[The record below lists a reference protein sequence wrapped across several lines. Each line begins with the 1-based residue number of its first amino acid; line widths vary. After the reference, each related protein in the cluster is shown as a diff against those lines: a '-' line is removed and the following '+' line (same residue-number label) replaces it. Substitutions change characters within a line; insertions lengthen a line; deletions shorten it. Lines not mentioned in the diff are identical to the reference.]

1 MKIVLTGGGTGGHF
15 FPLISVAEEIRS
27 IIEKEKILP
36 IKLYY
41 FSDSPYDKRALFEN
55 DIKYVYI
62 PAGKN
67 RLYGGIQNYI
77 DMIKLIPS
85 CIQALIK
92 LFSVYPDVVFSK
104 GGYASFPTLFAAKIL
119 RIPVVI
125 HESDTIPGRVSLW
138 SAKFATKIA
147 ISHPT
152 AASYF
157 PKEKTALTGIP
168 LRKEVR
174 DKAVFGMQEFFN
186 FKENIK
192 TIFIIGGSSGS
203 ETINEIVLDS
213 LNILLKDYQIIHQVG
228 SKSFE
233 EIKSRINVVVSDKS
247 LLVNYKLFGLMNPLE
262 MKMAAGIADLVITRA
277 GSTSLAEISS
287 WGLPSIVI
295 PIPEGISRDQR
306 TNAYEYARLGAGE
319 VIEQSNLSPAI
330 LSTEIDKILS
340 DQSLYTK
347 MSKSAKENA
356 KQDAGKIIAE
366 QLVRIVL
373 DHQK

>member
-27 IIEKEKILP
+27 IIEKEKMLP

-330 LSTEIDKILS
+330 LST
-340 DQSLYTK
+340 
-347 MSKSAKENA
+347 
-356 KQDAGKIIAE
+356 
-366 QLVRIVL
+366 
-373 DHQK
+373 